1 MIVLYYNIK
10 VNIRKVFLRMNLDAL
25 SLSFLKNELYDAL
38 WGARVDKVYQVNKD
52 SICIYTYNKGEKG
65 YLLLDVSK
73 PCICLLDSP
82 PAHMD
87 TPTAFCMLLRKHLE
101 MSRITDISQYKL
113 DRIINLQFDNLGFGN
128 QIVSKTLCVELTGK
142 NSNII
147 LLDEGRILQAIRHVS
162 SRENSFRQIQPNQPY
177 VLPPQRS
184 NRLDLRCMNS
194 GELPEYATINEP
206 SLRLDKFLG
215 NMIEG
220 VGQVVVQE
228 IVHRAELNPLLSIAS
243 LQAAQWQSLE
253 AVITELQQELRAPES
268 FYLYSKN
275 GRFAALA
282 PFAMHSL
289 EQTSDYRLQFCQ
301 SVNQAVQTLL
311 AMTPEQT
318 PEKQVLTKTLHNEI
332 AKQERKLNA
341 LREDLSKAEDAQ
353 VYKILADNL
362 MAYLYN
368 VQAQDTSLSCANIY
382 DGEPLT
388 IELDPQLSAVENA
401 NRYYKSYNKA
411 KRALSSIDEQIQ
423 ATSEHVDYLNSL
435 EISLANADKDNEL
448 NEIKKELQDIGL
460 FKISKKNNKQ
470 QHKPSMP
477 LEIKL
482 DAQTTIYV
490 GRNNQQNDYLT
501 FKIGR
506 ATDIWLHVQK
516 QAGSHVIIKTQGTP
530 DADTIRAAAELAAY
544 YSKSRESSNVPVD
557 YVQRKHVWK
566 PAGAKPGF
574 VLYEGQ
580 STVYVMPKNRE

>member
-1 MIVLYYNIK
+1 
-10 VNIRKVFLRMNLDAL
+10 MNLDAL

-65 YLLLDVSK
+65 YLLIDVSK
-73 PCICLLDSP
+73 PCICLMDSP

-101 MSRITDISQYKL
+101 MSRITDINQYKL
-113 DRIINLQFDNLGFGN
+113 DRIINLQFDNLGFSN
-128 QIVSKTLCVELTGK
+128 QIVSKTLCIELTGK

-184 NRLDLRCMNS
+184 NRLDIRSINS
-194 GELPEYATINEP
+194 GELLEYVNASE
-206 SLRLDKFLG
+206 SGLRLDKFLG
-215 NMIEG
+215 NLLDG
-220 VGQVVVQE
+220 VGQMVVQE
-228 IVHRAELNPLLSIAS
+228 IIQRAELNALTTISAVPT
-243 LQAAQWQSLE
+243 LQWDKLE
-253 AVITELQQELRAPES
+253 SVISELKQELRMAGR

-289 EQTSDYRLQFCQ
+289 EQDATYRMQACK
-301 SVNQAVQTLL
+301 SINQAVQILL

-332 AKQERKLNA
+332 AKQERKLSA
-341 LREDLSKAEDAQ
+341 LQEDLSKAEDAQ
-353 VYKILADNL
+353 NYKILADNL

-368 VQAQDTSLSCANIY
+368 VREQDTSLSCANIY
-382 DGEPLT
+382 DGEQLT

-411 KRALSSIDEQIQ
+411 KRALSSIDEQLKSTAEHIQ
-423 ATSEHVDYLNSL
+423 YLNSL
-435 EISLANADKDNEL
+435 EVSLANADKDNEL
-448 NEIKKELQDIGL
+448 NEIKRELQEVGL
-460 FKISKKNNKQ
+460 FKISKKGNKQ

-482 DAQTTIYV
+482 DEHTTIYV

-516 QAGSHVIIKTQGTP
+516 QAGSHVIIKTQGEP
-530 DADTIRAAAELAAY
+530 DAATIRAAAELAAY
-544 YSKSRESSNVPVD
+544 YSKSKDSSNVPVD

-580 STVYVMPKNRE
+580 STVYVMPKSRE